1 LMENFLSL
9 QHQAKFW
16 CLATMEWK
24 QNLLASSSNV
34 SVKLMDDSVQL
45 EGVIVGAL
53 GIKRNA
59 LTSAMQI
66 VASKEHTKLT

>member
-1 LMENFLSL
+1 MST
-9 QHQAKFW
+9 K
-16 CLATMEWK
+16 
-24 QNLLASSSNV
+24 LLASSSNV

-66 VASKEHTKLT
+66 VASKEHAKPT